1 MARQALNPKCPQCG
15 GPVEVPEGVTYARCR
30 YCSAQSFVDLCGALL
45 HQIIKPTVGRTR
57 VPGLIKARS
66 LEAGWPDA
74 IITDIALTYQPVWE
88 VESPDG
94 RRLQI
99 SARPSPGGRFDQVAL
114 PGGERAFVEPEA
126 RDSSA
131 EWLEPELAPESVAE
145 VAARVTGRP
154 VAVKTTRLVHHP
166 IYTGQ
171 VLIAGESRDFKLD
184 AASGELLDLDW
195 PVHATYRNRNLAW
208 FATAAMIAAAT
219 VLPLPAAAVVV
230 IAIGGFGARIL
241 WRRGTAPVAAA
252 S

>member
-1 MARQALNPKCPQCG
+1 
-15 GPVEVPEGVTYARCR
+15 VEVPEGITYARCR
-30 YCSAQSFVDLCGALL
+30 YCSAESFVDLSGALL
-45 HQIIKPTVGRTR
+45 HQVIKPIIGRSR

-74 IITDIALTYQPVWE
+74 TITDLELTYQPAWE

-114 PGGERAFVEPEA
+114 PGGERAFVEPDE

-131 EWLEPELAPESVAE
+131 EWLEPELAPESVPE

-154 VAVKTTRLVHHP
+154 TAVKTTRLVHHP
-166 IYTGQ
+166 VYTGQ
-171 VLIAGESRDFKLD
+171 VLIAGDSRDFNLD
-184 AASGELLDLDW
+184 AASGALLDLDW
-195 PVHATYRNRNLAW
+195 PVHSTYRNRNLAW
-208 FATAAMIAAAT
+208 VATVAMVVAAT
-219 VLPLPAAAVVV
+219 VLPFPPAAVIV
-230 IAIGGFGARIL
+230 IAIGGLGSQIL
-241 WRRGTAPVAAA
+241 WRRGTATTAAT

>member
-1 MARQALNPKCPQCG
+1 
-15 GPVEVPEGVTYARCR
+15 VEVPEGATYARCR
-30 YCSAQSFVDLCGALL
+30 YCSAESFVDLSGALL
-45 HQIIKPTVGRTR
+45 HQIIKPTVGRSR
-57 VPGLIKARS
+57 IPGLIKARS

-74 IITDIALTYQPVWE
+74 TITDLDLTYQPVWE

-99 SARPSPGGRFDQVAL
+99 SARPSPSGRFERVAL

-131 EWLEPELAPESVAE
+131 EWLEPELAPESVPE

-154 VAVKTTRLVHHP
+154 TAVKTTRLVHHP
-166 IYTGQ
+166 VYTGQ
-171 VLIAGESRDFKLD
+171 VLIAGESRDFNVD

-195 PVHATYRNRNLAW
+195 PVHSTYRNRNLARL
-208 FATAAMIAAAT
+208 ATVVMIAAAT
-219 VLPLPAAAVVV
+219 VLPFPAAAVVV
-230 IAIGGFGARIL
+230 IVIAGLGSQIL
-241 WRRGTAPVAAA
+241 WRRGSAATAAP